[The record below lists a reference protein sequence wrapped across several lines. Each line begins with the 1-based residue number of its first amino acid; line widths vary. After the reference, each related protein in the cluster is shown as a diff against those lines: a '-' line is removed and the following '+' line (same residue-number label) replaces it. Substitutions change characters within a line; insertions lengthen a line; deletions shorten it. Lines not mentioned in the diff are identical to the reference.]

1 MKVNISNGMTKEK
14 ESIIGKYDTLKE
26 CLDAYN
32 KLREEGRNVFWGQY
46 PEGYYAITEV
56 KIDMNVL

>member
-1 MKVNISNGMTKEK
+1 MTKEK